1 MSEENTSLLDLQ
13 KPEEL
18 VGKLEKQAGLRE
30 EAKLD
35 EAVTYTPE
43 TYEVKQDELLTMP
56 QQLQDVSVAPTTV
69 STEGLT
75 VEAPGPMQAATYT
88 AQTVADKLPE
98 DMQTA
103 LQDQPTYTVG
113 QIEGQVSPDALA
125 KAAQGEVSQESLVS
139 YQLGE
144 LYKSIEDGKPLPAWA
159 AGASRGATAVM
170 QRRGLGSSSM
180 AAAAVSQ
187 AILES
192 GLPIAKADADRYS
205 QMDMANLSAR
215 QQTTLQ
221 NAATVAAMD
230 RANLDARMQ
239 AAVTNAQSF
248 LSIDLKNLDN
258 AQKTN
263 TINYQEKLESLY
275 KDQAYENAARQF
287 NAESETQMEQFF
299 TALEAEVEAANRNRV
314 AAMDQF
320 NANQTDAMAQYLTSM
335 NDAREKFNLDMQLQ
349 IDQSNTVWRR
359 NINTANTA
367 LENEANMMNVQ
378 NLLGLTQSA
387 QNALWQQ
394 YRDEVAWAIQM
405 AENQLQRNHQIG
417 LLGMEIDANK
427 DIYKMQSN
435 DQMSQALGGAVLN
448 GVFSVL
454 KG

>member
-1 MSEENTSLLDLQ
+1 
-13 KPEEL
+13 
-18 VGKLEKQAGLRE
+18 
-30 EAKLD
+30 
-35 EAVTYTPE
+35 
-43 TYEVKQDELLTMP
+43 
-56 QQLQDVSVAPTTV
+56 
-69 STEGLT
+69 
-75 VEAPGPMQAATYT
+75 
-88 AQTVADKLPE
+88 
-98 DMQTA
+98 
-103 LQDQPTYTVG
+103 
-113 QIEGQVSPDALA
+113 
-125 KAAQGEVSQESLVS
+125 
-139 YQLGE
+139 
-144 LYKSIEDGKPLPAWA
+144 
-159 AGASRGATAVM
+159 
-170 QRRGLGSSSM
+170 
-180 AAAAVSQ
+180 
-187 AILES
+187 
-192 GLPIAKADADRYS
+192 
-205 QMDMANLSAR
+205 
-215 QQTTLQ
+215 
-221 NAATVAAMD
+221 
-230 RANLDARMQ
+230 
-239 AAVTNAQSF
+239 
-248 LSIDLKNLDN
+248 
-258 AQKTN
+258 
-263 TINYQEKLESLY
+263 
-275 KDQAYENAARQF
+275 
-287 NAESETQMEQFF
+287 MEQFF